1 MAVLKGDTIMAL
13 FLMGVLLW
21 GLIIAGIILF
31 IWGLVKKSR
40 LLLVLSGA
48 ALLTPAIVLSTQQG
62 WFYLFLAVP
71 LAAFAAAFTVKK
83 A

>member
-1 MAVLKGDTIMAL
+1 MAL

-21 GLIIAGIILF
+21 GLIIVGIILF
-31 IWGLVKKSR
+31 IWGLLRISKKM
-40 LLLVLSGA
+40 LAWSGA
-48 ALLTPAIVLSTQQG
+48 ALLIPAIVLSTQQG

>member
-1 MAVLKGDTIMAL
+1 MAL

-31 IWGLVKKSR
+31 IWGLVRKSR

>member
-1 MAVLKGDTIMAL
+1 MAL

-62 WFYLFLAVP
+62 RFYLFLAVP
-71 LAAFAAAFTVKK
+71 LAAFAAAFTVRK

>member
-1 MAVLKGDTIMAL
+1 
-13 FLMGVLLW
+13 MGLYLIGALLW
-21 GLIIAGIILF
+21 GLIIAGIILL
-31 IWGLVKKSR
+31 IWGLFKKSK
-40 LLLVLSGA
+40 LLLVWSGA

-71 LAAFAAAFTVKK
+71 LAAFAAAFAVKR

>member
-1 MAVLKGDTIMAL
+1 MAL

-62 WFYLFLAVP
+62 WFYLFLAIP

>member
-1 MAVLKGDTIMAL
+1 MAL

-31 IWGLVKKSR
+31 IWGLVRKSR

-62 WFYLFLAVP
+62 WFYLFLAIP
-71 LAAFAAAFTVKK
+71 LAAFAAAFKWKK